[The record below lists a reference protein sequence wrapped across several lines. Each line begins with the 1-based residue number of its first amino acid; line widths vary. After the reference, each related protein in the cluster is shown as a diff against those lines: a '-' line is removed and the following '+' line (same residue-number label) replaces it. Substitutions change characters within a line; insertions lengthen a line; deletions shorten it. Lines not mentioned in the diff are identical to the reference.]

1 MIKFNR
7 VVVIRP
13 YFFFH
18 SEGLFFQISHVNPSA
33 FSNYKTNKF
42 FVLLLSDSKDSNT
55 RFLPNLKLKKKVSIE
70 IPIKSVMTDI
80 INIDF
85 W

>member
-18 SEGLFFQISHVNPSA
+18 SEG
-33 FSNYKTNKF
+33 
-42 FVLLLSDSKDSNT
+42 LLSDSKDSNT
-55 RFLPNLKLKKKVSIE
+55 RFLPNLKLKKKVSTE
-70 IPIKSVMTDI
+70 IPIKSVNYRSRNRPETHALPA
-80 INIDF
+80 
-85 W
+85 